1 MTRECTLPDYINKL
15 TLKLRPGMVFG
26 LNDSKTAVLV
36 RGRSPGE
43 WMLKH
48 GGRVRWGN
56 STEIQQDIDHFE
68 TFGKLPDRTIG
79 GF

>member
-1 MTRECTLPDYINKL
+1 MQDYINKL
-15 TLKLRPGMVFG
+15 TLRLQPGFVFG
-26 LNDSKTAVLV
+26 LNNSKVACLD

-56 STEIQQDIDHFE
+56 LIEIKQDIDHFE
-68 TFGKLPDRTIG
+68 TVGRLPERRTG

>member
-1 MTRECTLPDYINKL
+1 MQDYINKL
-15 TLKLRPGMVFG
+15 TLRLQPGLVFG
-26 LNDSKTAVLV
+26 PNNSETACLY

-48 GGRVRWGN
+48 DDRVRWG
-56 STEIQQDIDHFE
+56 TAAEIEQDIDHFE
-68 TFGKLPDRTIG
+68 TFGKLPERQTG